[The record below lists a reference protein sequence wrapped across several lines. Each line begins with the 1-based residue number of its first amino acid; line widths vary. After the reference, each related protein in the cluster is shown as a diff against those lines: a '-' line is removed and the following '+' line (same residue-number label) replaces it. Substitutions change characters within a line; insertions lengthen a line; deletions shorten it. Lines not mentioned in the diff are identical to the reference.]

1 MSHLKATQSGALV
14 LAGLIVGVTAC
25 GGEIAGRVSQHG
37 GVDLVKVTSDDVA
50 GLPDSQRYTIDLQI
64 PGVAYDV
71 DLSRGS
77 VSHDRIG
84 VVTPDGRDVA
94 LRDWLKEVG
103 ALDREIEQPEL
114 GNRFRIVAHAADM
127 AALRLPQP
135 QPAAGAEDVA
145 TGEGLSRATRSLRF
159 NEGTIVEN
167 GCDGLPG
174 GSCGLFACSCR
185 GEDDCNRM
193 FCGGKCS
200 GGAYCTGSG
209 STAYCFCVRG
219 SVGVR
224 GPTTRFQSRAASPRL
239 AF

>member
-1 MSHLKATQSGALV
+1 MSHLKATQSGVLV

-25 GGEIAGRVSQHG
+25 GGEIAGQGSQHG

-50 GLPDSQRYTIDLQI
+50 GLPDSQRYTIDLQT

-94 LRDWLKEVG
+94 LRDWLKELG

-114 GNRFRIVAHAADM
+114 GDSFRIVADAADM

-135 QPAAGAEDVA
+135 QPSAGAEDLV
-145 TGEGLSRATRSLRF
+145 TGEGPSRATRSLRSG
-159 NEGTIVEN
+159 ETIIEN

-174 GSCGLFACSCR
+174 GSCGLFSCSCR

-193 FCGGKCS
+193 FCGGKCG
-200 GGAYCTGSG
+200 GGAFCTGSG
-209 STAYCFCVRG
+209 STAYCFCGRAA
-219 SVGVR
+219 VGVR
-224 GPTTRFQSRAASPRL
+224 SPATRLQPRAASSRL